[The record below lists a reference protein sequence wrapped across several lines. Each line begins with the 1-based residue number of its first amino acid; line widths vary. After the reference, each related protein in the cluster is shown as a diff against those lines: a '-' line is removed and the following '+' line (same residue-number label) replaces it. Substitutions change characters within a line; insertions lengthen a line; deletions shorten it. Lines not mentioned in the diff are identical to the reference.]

1 MTYTILEV
9 VSGLGM
15 GGAEK
20 SFLSRLSSCPSG
32 YQSIVI
38 NTRPELDVWTL
49 PPGTLSSNCSRK
61 QLGIFFRLYRQIQ
74 KCNPDIVVIRSPIDL
89 MLISFLKFSTR
100 RKWRVVYEAHST
112 EISHNLL
119 AASVL
124 APFMKFAVSQ
134 TDLVIAVSRSV
145 ATGRQCRG
153 ARKIK
158 MHHVGALAK
167 IQETGMR
174 DFTFLFVARFVPLK
188 QPLLFLEAVKLL
200 ADSFLRHGARVKLIG
215 KGVLE
220 LEIAKFI
227 AVNDLGKIVEL
238 SGYHE
243 DLSSI
248 YSSSEYLISTSKFEG
263 LPLTFFEAKLHGLR
277 IISTPSSGDFD
288 ILGAEDLILQDFK
301 VETLRAAL
309 NAALEGGL
317 LTTEGR
323 NSIQRQNA
331 WMQSETRSKLFYELI
346 EAELRQAQ

>member
-1 MTYTILEV
+1 MEV

-20 SFLSRLSSCPSG
+20 SFLSRVKFLPDNF
-32 YQSIVI
+32 QITVV
-38 NTRPELDVWTL
+38 NTRPELDSWGL
-49 PPGTLSSNCSRK
+49 PLGTESVNCSRK
-61 QLGIFFRLYRQIQ
+61 NLGFLLCLNRELKKFSP
-74 KCNPDIVVIRSPIDL
+74 NVVVARSPIDL
-89 MLISFLKFSTR
+89 VAISLIKFFTKR
-100 RKWRVVYEAHST
+100 NWKLLYEAHSI
-112 EISHNLL
+112 EISQNSL

-124 APFMKFAVSQ
+124 SPFMKFAISQ
-134 TDLVIAVSRSV
+134 TDLVIAVSSSV

-153 ARKIK
+153 AKKIK
-158 MHHVGALAK
+158 VHHVGALAK

-188 QPLLFLEAVKLL
+188 QPILFLEAVKSL

-227 AVNDLGKIVEL
+227 AANDLGKIVEL
-238 SGYHE
+238 SGYLE

-248 YSSSEYLISTSKFEG
+248 YSSSEYLISTSLFEG
-263 LPLTFFEAKLHGLR
+263 LPITFFEAKLHGLR

-288 ILGAEDLILQDFK
+288 ILGAEDLILKDSK
-301 VETLRAAL
+301 VETLRNAL

-317 LTTEGR
+317 LTAEGR

-331 WMQSETRSKLFYELI
+331 WMQSEARSKLYYELI
-346 EAELRQAQ
+346 EAELTQAQ